1 MNKLSNLLWGIVLVL
16 LGVVFGLNAL
26 DITDIDIFFDGWWT
40 LFIIV
45 PSFIDLFKE
54 GNKTGSLI
62 GIGVGTCLL
71 LACQD
76 ILSFE
81 LIWKL
86 MVPCILVIIGLSII
100 FKDLVND
107 KVKKEIKKLN
117 KTNNNEYSAIFG
129 SQAVEF
135 SNEVFTGCD
144 LSSVFG
150 EVNCDLRDAIIN
162 ENVVINVSCVFGSS
176 GIKVPDNVKVK
187 VTSTPIFGGVEDER
201 KNKNKD
207 SDITVYINATC
218 LFGGV
223 EIR

>member
-176 GIKVPDNVKVK
+176 CIKVPDNVKVK